1 MGQKGIDK
9 RQNEAL
15 LFLRG
20 YAMMNRIFALYV
32 SGQGSSQVRSKG
44 FFLLYFWVK
53 GDGKV
58 VETCRKCNK
67 QFLAEVNFSEPPHIF
82 VNVEKL

>member
-1 MGQKGIDK
+1 MRQKGIDK

-20 YAMMNRIFALYV
+20 YAIMNRIFALYV
-32 SGQGSSQVRSKG
+32 SGQGSSQARSKG
-44 FFLLYFWVK
+44 FFLLCYWVK
-53 GDGKV
+53 GDRSV
-58 VETCRKCNK
+58 VEACNK
-67 QFLAEVNFSEPPHIF
+67 QFLAEVNLSEPPHIF